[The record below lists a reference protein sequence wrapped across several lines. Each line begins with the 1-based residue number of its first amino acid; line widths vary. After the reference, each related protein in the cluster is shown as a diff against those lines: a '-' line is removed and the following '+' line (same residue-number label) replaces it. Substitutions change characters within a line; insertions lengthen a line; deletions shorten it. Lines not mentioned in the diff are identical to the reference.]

1 MLFRLFLLALLLVL
15 LFRVIRKI
23 LAGLLLRRRLRS
35 NRAGDDRG
43 KPPLELDESQIQD
56 AEFHDIDT

>member
-15 LFRVIRKI
+15 LFRVIRKV
-23 LAGLLLRRRLRS
+23 LAGLLNRHRLRS
-35 NRAGDDRG
+35 YRPRDDRK
-43 KPPLELDESQIQD
+43 KPTPELDESQIQD

>member
-15 LFRVIRKI
+15 IFRVIRKV
-23 LAGLLLRRRLRS
+23 LAALLYRQRLRS
-35 NRAGDDRG
+35 HRARDDRK
-43 KPPLELDESQIQD
+43 KPTLELDESQIQD